1 MAWGRLHR
9 PGTWERSGSAA
20 QLQWICS
27 RCRPRSLQRALRE
40 LQTNNVGISSCLLT
54 LLRLASIGD
63 LSTADAPLCDV
74 KSCGPTTGREE
85 GTKPL
90 GCRDP
95 QDAIRGKAGKTIVGP
110 ETAIALLENL
120 AGRNA
125 PRYREG
131 ERMVARA
138 AEVPIDCPVAPTR
151 PD

>member
-9 PGTWERSGSAA
+9 PGTWERLGSAA

-74 KSCGPTTGREE
+74 NLVGRRRGVRTGQS
-85 GTKPL
+85 PSAA
-90 GCRDP
+90 
-95 QDAIRGKAGKTIVGP
+95 AIRKTQ
-110 ETAIALLENL
+110 
-120 AGRNA
+120 
-125 PRYREG
+125 Y
-131 ERMVARA
+131 
-138 AEVPIDCPVAPTR
+138 
-151 PD
+151 